1 MQSSSGFD
9 ASIVLRPWSANDSV
23 TELTQLL
30 HRAYAA
36 LAAEGMHFVASWQY
50 DATTERRI
58 ASGRAWVAVA
68 GERIVGTVLFRPP
81 GTRSRCPYYVR
92 PGVATFHQFA
102 VDPPFQGRGIAG
114 RLLRK
119 AEALAVEAGAVE
131 LALDTAAPAT
141 RLIAM
146 YRRHGFEIVD
156 RMQWPDVNYASV
168 VMSKRVRPE
177 A

>member
-1 MQSSSGFD
+1 MQPSPGLEP
-9 ASIVLRPWSANDSV
+9 SIVLRPWRADDSV

-36 LAAEGMHFVASWQY
+36 PAAEGMRFVASWQD
-50 DATTERRI
+50 DAVTGRRI
-58 ASGRAWVAVA
+58 ASGQAWVAVA
-68 GERIVGTVLFRPP
+68 GDRIVGTVLFRPP
-81 GTRSRCPYYVR
+81 GTGSKCPYYVR
-92 PGVATFHQFA
+92 PGVASFHQFA

-114 RLLRK
+114 LLLQK

-131 LALDTAAPAT
+131 LALDTAVPAT

-146 YRRHGFEIVD
+146 YRRRGFEIVD

-177 A
+177 P